1 MAKTR
6 TAANGSTSIATLARS
21 RGGAL
26 RAQTRAAAGDLA
38 AVAADAAL
46 ASVADVAV
54 AAQDKVKKLWDQ
66 AKTQNGKAN
75 KATVDMAGSI
85 TGVLSFEGLNWMV
98 RYLGEKF
105 EAIGGSVDYWQSI
118 PHLVIGLVAYWGEL
132 LTRKSPVKDGAPIW
146 PSMPR
151 QIASE
156 WAKVFILLGAHNL
169 IRALR
174 VRRKDA
180 KLAADQLVAVQA
192 ELAKAKA
199 QLQQYETPQTPPQT
213 PPQTQAK

>member
-1 MAKTR
+1 MASTK
-6 TAANGSTSIATLARS
+6 TAARGTTSISTLARS

-26 RAQTRAAAGDLA
+26 RAQTRAAASDLA
-38 AVAADAAL
+38 AVATDAAL

-66 AKTQNGKAN
+66 ARDKTSKTHT
-75 KATVDMAGSI
+75 ATVDMAGSI
-85 TGVLSFEGLNWMV
+85 VGVLSFESLNWMI
-98 RYLGEKF
+98 RYLGTKF
-105 EAIGGSVDYWQSI
+105 EAVGGSVDYWQSI

-132 LTRKSPVKDGAPIW
+132 LTRKSSAPGGAPVW

-199 QLQQYETPQTPPQT
+199 QLQQYE
-213 PPQTQAK
+213 AKP

>member
-1 MAKTR
+1 MASTKTATR
-6 TAANGSTSIATLARS
+6 GSTSIATLARS
-21 RGGAL
+21 RGAQAL
-26 RAQTRAAAGDLA
+26 RREARAAGQEFA

-54 AAQDKVKKLWDQ
+54 SAQEKVRKLWDQ
-66 AKTQNGKAN
+66 AKDQTSKTHT
-75 KATVDMAGSI
+75 ATVDMAGSI
-85 TGVLSFEGLNWMV
+85 VGVLSFESLNWMV

-118 PHLVIGLVAYWGEL
+118 PHLCLGLVAYWGEL
-132 LTRKSPVKDGAPIW
+132 LTRKTPGKDGAPIW

-151 QIASE
+151 LIASE

-180 KLAADQLVAVQA
+180 KLTQDQLVAAQA

-199 QLQQYETPQTPPQT
+199 QLAALEQQGKPS
-213 PPQTQAK
+213 